1 MRFGTKALLFQ
12 QTFLLR
18 GKDPE
23 FEQEKMFESEDVF
36 QPHEVEVP
44 EVIVD
49 TGHLGETRLIQVRS
63 TGHTLELEESR
74 NVSVLVVR
82 RGRIVVDTGRETFT
96 AMTGDVLLFSP
107 NARTTHVLPDRG
119 GQFEAYCALCKTEAL
134 IEVLPALWE
143 RPVER
148 RFGRKTLGPHAQSL
162 VGLLGHLFAEGS
174 NPTSVLGRS
183 RRAIAAADVLFVET
197 LGALIGETVG
207 PVPVQ
212 KPPSRRDHA
221 LVREAE
227 DLMRDR
233 FSEAIS
239 TRGIATHLGISP
251 RRLQVAFE
259 NARNVTPL
267 NALLSV
273 RLEIARER
281 LANAGDDE
289 TVTDIAMECGFSN
302 PSRFARAF
310 SAAYGELPSQR
321 LRRRI

>member
-1 MRFGTKALLFQ
+1 MLFQ
-12 QTFLLR
+12 PTFLLR

-23 FEQEKMFESEDVF
+23 FEQEKMFESEDF
-36 QPHEVEVP
+36 FRPHEVDAP
-44 EVIVD
+44 EVAVD
-49 TGHLGETRLIQVRS
+49 TAHLGDTRLVRVRS
-63 TGHTLELEESR
+63 TGHTLGLEDSH

-96 AMTGDVLLFSP
+96 ATPGDVLLFSP
-107 NARTTHVLPDRG
+107 NARTSYVFPGGG
-119 GQFEAYCALCKTEAL
+119 GQFEAYCALCRTEAL
-134 IEVLPALWE
+134 TELPPALDE
-143 RPVER
+143 RRIER
-148 RFGRKTLGPHAQSL
+148 RFGRKTLDPHVQNL

-174 NPTSVLGRS
+174 SPTSVLVRS
-183 RRAIAAADVLFVET
+183 RRAAAAADVLFSEL
-197 LGALIGETVG
+197 LGSLMRESVDPMPARAR
-207 PVPVQ
+207 
-212 KPPSRRDHA
+212 PSPRDQS

-227 DLMRDR
+227 DFMRER
-233 FSEAIS
+233 FQETIS
-239 TRGIATHLGISP
+239 TRGIATHLGISS

-267 NALLSV
+267 NALVSV

-310 SAAYGELPSQR
+310 SAAFGELPSQR